1 MQVRWFCLP
10 AALILSVVA
19 TSCKSTDGGGASGTS
34 SITGPFDARGNYVE
48 AWADNPSK
56 WRKGSAE
63 IVEAQPDRPAADVPV
78 VPPTIIAANATP
90 KPISTTTRTVI
101 RKPTPTTVSNS
112 KTKPKSS
119 STASSSKTKSKPVV
133 VKPKTTPK
141 KQIVKVKPKPKSN
154 RYTVKAGDNLNSI
167 AKRHG
172 TTAGAVQKANGL
184 KSTNSI
190 IRPGQTLTIPK

>member
-10 AALILSVVA
+10 AALLSVVA
-19 TSCKSTDGGGASGTS
+19 TSCKSTDSGVGGTS

-78 VPPTIIAANATP
+78 VPPAIIAANATP
-90 KPISTTTRTVI
+90 KPISTTTRTII

-119 STASSSKTKSKPVV
+119 STASSSKSKSKPVV

-141 KQIVKVKPKPKSN
+141 KQVVKVKPKAN
-154 RYTVKAGDNLNSI
+154 RYTVKAGDNLNAI

-172 TTAGAVQKANGL
+172 TTASAVQRANGL

-190 IRPGQTLTIPK
+190 IRPGQSLTIPK